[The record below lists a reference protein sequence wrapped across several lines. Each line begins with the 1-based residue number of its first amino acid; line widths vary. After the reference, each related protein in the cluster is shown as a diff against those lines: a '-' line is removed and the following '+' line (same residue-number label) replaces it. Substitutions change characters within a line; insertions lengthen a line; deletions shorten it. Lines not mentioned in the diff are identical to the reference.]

1 MAIDFV
7 ALFDPLPKRRQAPA
21 AGAVSTDVQAPVV
34 PGNAPPS
41 ARWGQGKEAQAAGG
55 TALSV
60 QQSRPDCPE
69 AIPDAPPP
77 ETQAMDVGGLSGEP
91 VFPLRASARPGPA
104 AGQVVQESP
113 VDDPS
118 GKPAPTESPSA
129 PGPRGDFH
137 SVWLSIPVTSRIY
150 AFDRRDRL
158 CFGPDCYLWTF
169 ERSPIWYYQ
178 SETPLPPLRRQGE
191 DYYVDTQAVLEI
203 AKTPREGGFQEQN
216 RPKTFA
222 CR

>member
-1 MAIDFV
+1 MAIDFA
-7 ALFDPLPKRRQAPA
+7 ALFDPPPRKRQAPA
-21 AGAVSTDVQAPVV
+21 AGVVSTDVQAPVV
-34 PGNAPPS
+34 PGNAPPL
-41 ARWGQGKEAQAAGG
+41 ARWGQGQEAQAAGG

-69 AIPDAPPP
+69 AIPDAPPL

-91 VFPLRASARPGPA
+91 VFPLQASARPGPTA
-104 AGQVVQESP
+104 EQAVQ
-113 VDDPS
+113 
-118 GKPAPTESPSA
+118 ESPSA

-137 SVWLSIPVTSRIY
+137 SVWLSIPITSRIY

-158 CFGPDCYLWTF
+158 CYGPDCYLWTF
-169 ERSPIWYYQ
+169 ERSPIWYYH
-178 SETPLPPLRRQGE
+178 SETPLPPLRRQGD
-191 DYYVDTQAVLEI
+191 DYYVDTQAVLEL
-203 AKTPREGGFQEQN
+203 AKTPPEGGFQQQN

>member
-1 MAIDFV
+1 MAIDFA
-7 ALFDPLPKRRQAPA
+7 ALFDPPPRKRQAPA
-21 AGAVSTDVQAPVV
+21 AGAFSTDVQAPVV
-34 PGNAPPS
+34 LGNGFPS
-41 ARWGQGKEAQAAGG
+41 ARWGQGQEAQAAGG

-77 ETQAMDVGGLSGEP
+77 ETQAMDVGGLSGAP
-91 VFPLRASARPGPA
+91 VFPLRASARPGPTA
-104 AGQVVQESP
+104 EQVVQESP

-137 SVWLSIPVTSRIY
+137 SVWLSIPSVSRIY

-178 SETPLPPLRRQGE
+178 SEVPLPPLRRQGE
-191 DYYVDTQAVLEI
+191 AYYVDTQAVLEL
-203 AKTPREGGFQEQN
+203 AQN
-216 RPKTFA
+216 APGRRLPEA
-222 CR
+222 DHA